1 MANVL
6 ILAILMR
13 DKNAPPQTA
22 PSHSS
27 LFMMDPATCLR
38 DLCIIIK
45 HVQFAVHLLASI
57 RPN

>member
-22 PSHSS
+22 PSNVRLSVCDGFRCNPSTIEPVCYYNERKDTHH
-27 LFMMDPATCLR
+27 FC
-38 DLCIIIK
+38 
-45 HVQFAVHLLASI
+45 
-57 RPN
+57 